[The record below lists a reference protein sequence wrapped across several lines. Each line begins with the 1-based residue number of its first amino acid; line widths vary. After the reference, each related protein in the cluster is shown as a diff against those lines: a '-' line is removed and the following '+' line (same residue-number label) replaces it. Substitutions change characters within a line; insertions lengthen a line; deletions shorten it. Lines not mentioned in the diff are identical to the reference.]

1 MCAVYARCVARF
13 EFVFY
18 GERPSLDFANTL
30 RRRKDPNTP
39 TLDLLLEQGIGTWFE
54 KALAKA
60 SWAAELPAL
69 APDAENSDSFIERG
83 ISLRDAILS
92 LAEMNFDAA
101 SGTIQ
106 GAPELSVLNTCAS
119 GAPLAYRFS
128 EDGLL
133 VPSAIP
139 EMILSF
145 VASDAIRLFS
155 SAASRRVKMCAH
167 ERCGILFEDRSNGMR
182 RQWCSMKECGNRA
195 KAARYAS
202 TATDA

>member
-1 MCAVYARCVARF
+1 MYARCVARF
-13 EFVFY
+13 DFVFY

-30 RRRKDPNTP
+30 RRRKDPDTP

-54 KALAKA
+54 KALAEA

-69 APDAENSDSFIERG
+69 SPDSVTSDSFIERG

-106 GAPELSVLNTCAS
+106 GTPELSVLNSCAS
-119 GAPLAYRFS
+119 GAPLAYRLS